1 MGKFLENNEFG
12 KGRPK
17 GSQNKAT
24 ESARQQMSDILAL
37 SLAEIAKRL
46 SQMKDGDLIEATSL
60 MAKHTVPIPKET
72 NEDGSS
78 DNVIIITGNLLK

>member
-1 MGKFLENNEFG
+1 MGKFTENNEFG

-24 ESARQQMSDILAL
+24 ESARQQMSEILAL

-46 SQMKDGDLIEATSL
+46 SDMKDGDLIEATSL

-72 NEDGSS
+72 NEDGTTE
-78 DNVIIITGNLLK
+78 NVIKITGDRLR